1 MTIFNRR
8 KEEEVTLV
16 DIGNDTNKNYRLYL
30 VECVKAAGQMVIDM
44 AEDIVGQTDCITN
57 LVLELGFDQEYG
69 SIPEITIVRTHL
81 PDRETTD
88 RLLDIY
94 IEKLK
99 KENKDE

>member
-8 KEEEVTLV
+8 
-16 DIGNDTNKNYRLYL
+16 NDTSKNYRSYL
-30 VECVKAAGQMVIDM
+30 TECVKVAGQMIIDM

-57 LVLELGFDQEYG
+57 LVLEIGFDQEYG
-69 SIPEITIVRTHL
+69 SIPEITIARTHL

-88 RLLDIY
+88 RLLDVY

-99 KENKDE
+99 KENNDE

>member
-16 DIGNDTNKNYRLYL
+16 DIGNDTSKNYRLYL
-30 VECVKAAGQMVIDM
+30 TECVKVAGQMIIDM

-57 LVLELGFDQEYG
+57 LVLEVGFDQEDV
-69 SIPEITIVRTHL
+69 SIPKITITRMYY
-81 PDRETTD
+81 PDRETMD
-88 RLLDIY
+88 RLLDIH

-99 KENKDE
+99 KGE